1 MAKQGGLGMSV
12 AVDDAAGSPKTL
24 SNDFTSLKWAT
35 PRDVWEVT
43 GLDKSAMERLLLLAD
58 MTVEINGVFNP
69 AANQGHAVFSTVPS
83 TSVLRTTT
91 IGIGGKT
98 LAAEMLYTDY
108 AIERDD
114 SGQLTYKAPGV
125 LGDGTVPTWA

>member
-1 MAKQGGLGMSV
+1 MAKQGGLGMTL
-12 AVDDAAGSPKTL
+12 AVDDASGSAKTL

-43 GLDKSAMERLLLLAD
+43 GLDKSAMERILLLAD
-58 MTVEINGVFNP
+58 MTVELDGVFNP
-69 AANQGHAVFSTVPS
+69 SANQGHAVFSTVPS
-83 TSVLRTTT
+83 TSVQRTTT
-91 IGIGGKT
+91 ITIGGKV

-125 LGDGTVPTWA
+125 LGDGSVPTWA